1 MGSRPGGFT
10 PNVKPGRIRLRT
22 AHRKRLF
29 VKQTHGCFM
38 AAPLCCSF
46 FFFSLFIL
54 GSNESIFQ
62 RGRRLIS
69 SAFLHLLF
77 FPLSSLPV
85 RTPPAVPVEMKR
97 PPWWWPFFLF
107 FLYFHGGARAGPDGG
122 CLDRFGRLSFFLSF
136 ILFFFFLNGGLQGS
150 CWRREEPSPTAQLS
164 H

>member
-46 FFFSLFIL
+46 FFFLLFIL

-77 FPLSSLPV
+77 SPPLFPSRTHSARRPCRNETASLVVAVFFFFFFISMEV
-85 RTPPAVPVEMKR
+85 RGP
-97 PPWWWPFFLF
+97 
-107 FLYFHGGARAGPDGG
+107 GPDGG
-122 CLDRFGRLSFFLSF
+122 CLDRFGRLSLFLSF
-136 ILFFFFLNGGLQGS
+136 ILSFFFKRWPPG
-150 CWRREEPSPTAQLS
+150 QLLAA
-164 H
+164 